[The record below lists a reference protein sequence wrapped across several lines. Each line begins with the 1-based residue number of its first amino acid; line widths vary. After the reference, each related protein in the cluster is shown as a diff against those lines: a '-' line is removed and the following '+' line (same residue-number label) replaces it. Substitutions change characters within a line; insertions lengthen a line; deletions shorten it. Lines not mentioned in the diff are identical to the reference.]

1 MSTAIPEAEPLITI
15 EDSLELCLDWDEA
28 AHPDV
33 VAMQSREPNTEG
45 EGEITLA
52 ELVRWALRM
61 TPDRVVVGEVRGAE
75 VIPMLNAMSQGNDG
89 SMTTIHASSSRG
101 AFTKLAAYE
110 CGIQATG
117 DAQGRFSVRFYLV
130 AVLFILFDV
139 EMVFMMP
146 WAVIYRQ
153 LPHITGSRLF
163 GFWEML
169 VYLGFVAV
177 GLYYIVRKGIL
188 NWSHDRA
195 DL

>member
-1 MSTAIPEAEPLITI
+1 MNPIPYDWQYLPLLMQVLAAFLLGAGMVTASWFVGRHRNTQVK
-15 EDSLELCLDWDEA
+15 LD
-28 AHPDV
+28 
-33 VAMQSREPNTEG
+33 
-45 EGEITLA
+45 
-52 ELVRWALRM
+52 
-61 TPDRVVVGEVRGAE
+61 
-75 VIPMLNAMSQGNDG
+75 
-89 SMTTIHASSSRG
+89 
-101 AFTKLAAYE
+101 AYE

-117 DAQGRFSVRFYLV
+117 DARGRFSVRFYLV

-146 WAVIYRQ
+146 WAVIYRR
-153 LPHITGSRLF
+153 LPQITGSRLF

-188 NWSHDRA
+188 NWSRDKA